1 MGKTEEKWRC
11 LNPRCGKMFKPYV
24 VDEQYGAPNW
34 STICKECRKE
44 LKK

>member
-11 LNPRCGKMFKPYV
+11 LHPRCGKMFKPYV